1 MSMEWKKKQKIRQK
15 NDVDKLKNKETVW
28 TYQETVA
35 NLLGRREGFDKEQ
48 IEESWKV
55 IKTAITE
62 SAEKKAIREHNE
74 VRIKAIH
81 IPTPEN
87 IRDFEN
93 KRREVITLIRKEK
106 RIAEKERLENI
117 ENLKYNPR
125 EFFKRCKTFKNGFV
139 PTIRMIEDN
148 NGTFITKPENITEEF
163 RSYFEKILNRDSI
176 TGIGEQDNT
185 IYYTAEPEI
194 PNPNLEEIQYAIQTL
209 KNNKSPGDDKIVAE
223 LLKLGGQ
230 NLKKNLHNLIQ
241 QIWTKEKI
249 PKIRHTYYK

>member
-1 MSMEWKKKQKIRQK
+1 
-15 NDVDKLKNKETVW
+15 
-28 TYQETVA
+28 
-35 NLLGRREGFDKEQ
+35 
-48 IEESWKV
+48 
-55 IKTAITE
+55 
-62 SAEKKAIREHNE
+62 
-74 VRIKAIH
+74 
-81 IPTPEN
+81 
-87 IRDFEN
+87 
-93 KRREVITLIRKEK
+93 
-106 RIAEKERLENI
+106 
-117 ENLKYNPR
+117 
-125 EFFKRCKTFKNGFV
+125 
-139 PTIRMIEDN
+139 MIEDN

-209 KNNKSPGDDKIVAE
+209 KSNKSPGDDKIFAE